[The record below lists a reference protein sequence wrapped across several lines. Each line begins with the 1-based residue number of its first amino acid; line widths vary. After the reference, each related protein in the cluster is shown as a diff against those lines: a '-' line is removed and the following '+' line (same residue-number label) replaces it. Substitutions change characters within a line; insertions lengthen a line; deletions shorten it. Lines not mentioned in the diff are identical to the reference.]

1 MARLIT
7 FETTKTYASVENA
20 IKAVEKKGFSDDL
33 RYFIHRDEATG
44 RYFPIFIGE
53 KAIQKMVHFHFH
65 VVA

>member
-1 MARLIT
+1 MARLID
-7 FETTKTYASVENA
+7 FETTKTYATVANA

-53 KAIQKMVHFHFH
+53 KAIQHMVHFHFH